1 VQEGGIAQEQTSPP
15 VISSAYQLKWTR
27 MDSNGLEWT
36 RMDSN
41 GLEWTRMD
49 SNGLEWTR
57 MDLFFPNSGALLLPK
72 GLLSLSGSNSSANGF
87 QESTRRSE
95 SIGKV

>member
-57 MDLFFPNSGALLLPK
+57 MDSNGPFLPQFWSPSPPK
-72 GLLSLSGSNSSANGF
+72 RTAISLWL
-87 QESTRRSE
+87 
-95 SIGKV
+95 